1 MHPDNK
7 LFPVIIGTFTM
18 TFIALFPILNLL
30 NLLCCAGIMAGGFAG
45 VFYYNRQLAKTGQ
58 TMSSKDGGMIGILSG
73 VLSAVIISGFGLLFS
88 LFSNQNPMTEMM
100 TGFDSLGIDI
110 PPMAYEYLEKF
121 SNEFNEHGYSPTLT
135 IFSFITNLII
145 YPLFG
150 AIGAIIGV
158 SVLKKKSAV

>member
-1 MHPDNK
+1 MQPDNK

-30 NLLCCAGIMAGGFAG
+30 NLFCCAGIMAGGFAG
-45 VFYYNRQLAKTGQ
+45 VFYYSRQLVKTGQ
-58 TMSSKDGGMIGILSG
+58 TVSSKDGGMIGILSG
-73 VLSAVIISGFGLLFS
+73 VLSAVIISGFGLVFS
-88 LFSNQNPMTEMM
+88 LFSNQNPMNEMIN
-100 TGFDSLGIDI
+100 TFDSIGVDI
-110 PPMAYEYLEKF
+110 PPTAYEFLEKF

-150 AIGAIIGV
+150 SIGAIIGV
-158 SVLKKKSAV
+158 SVLKKKTAV